1 MEIEEDEL
9 HLVETIEDE
18 NLLKTTLTIDNVTSE
33 DAGTYKVVAQN
44 DAGEETVSASLI
56 VKGRL
61 LVKRFFCA
69 FFYINYILNIFLI
82 SFLYFHFFL
91 QSCTVLMFY

>member
-9 HLVETIEDE
+9 HVVETIEDE

-56 VKGRL
+56 VKGRFGEK
-61 LVKRFFCA
+61 VFF
-69 FFYINYILNIFLI
+69 FFF
-82 SFLYFHFFL
+82 
-91 QSCTVLMFY
+91 

>member
-9 HLVETIEDE
+9 HVVETIEDE

-61 LVKRFFCA
+61 LMKKFFFV
-69 FFYINYILNIFLI
+69 FFKI
-82 SFLYFHFFL
+82 
-91 QSCTVLMFY
+91 

>member
-9 HLVETIEDE
+9 HVVETIEDE

-61 LVKRFFCA
+61 LVKKKCDFF
-69 FFYINYILNIFLI
+69 
-82 SFLYFHFFL
+82 
-91 QSCTVLMFY
+91 

>member
-9 HLVETIEDE
+9 HVVETIEDE

-61 LVKRFFCA
+61 LVKKNVIFFRF
-69 FFYINYILNIFLI
+69 NIFLI
-82 SFLYFHFFL
+82 SFLYFHVFSSNL
-91 QSCTVLMFY
+91 VCVLMFY